1 METELTTEEIRV
13 LTEYI
18 RRSLMD
24 YLKEDRYEAISSFDD
39 VGKIYL
45 AYFKLKKQ
53 MSEKLSLEF
62 EMAFGVREGEDKSHP
77 FAESVMMGMGE
88 VEE

>member
-1 METELTTEEIRV
+1 MNNELTTKEIRV

-45 AYFKLKKQ
+45 AYFKLKQQ
-53 MSEKLSLEF
+53 MSEKLGLEF
-62 EMAFGVREGEDKSHP
+62 EMVYGVRKD
-77 FAESVMMGMGE
+77 E